1 MKKVLLVSTR
11 FPFPLNSGFANKN
24 LNLIEA
30 LSRKYSVD
38 FVLIDKIKP
47 SDKDIQAIGKY
58 LNDFYYFKPTT
69 LDIFIGVLR
78 SIINLMPIHFGLFY
92 SRKASKKIKELSDN
106 SDLVV
111 GSVARIWPYFIN
123 LKIPIYMDLA
133 DSLTLVY
140 RNNYKIVKN
149 LFFKFFYFIE
159 SILMRDLEKQIVERC
174 KNTFVF
180 NKIEAEWLSKFHGLV
195 TQVPH
200 GVAID
205 VSNKIDKD
213 DTYSKDI
220 IIFGKMD
227 FHPNEDAVIWFAET
241 ILPKLPSEIK
251 LIAMGASPSN
261 KIISLAQKDSRVVVT
276 GFIENPYPLIAGS
289 LASIAPIRLGGGIQN
304 KVLDSLACGATVIV
318 SRKVAKALP
327 DFETSGVYVCDN
339 DIEWANTIK
348 TLENSKHIKS
358 QSNDQ
363 GRAYIYKNFS
373 WNAYQDSIIKHI
385 T

>member
-38 FVLIDKIKP
+38 FVLIDKMKP
-47 SDKDIQAIGKY
+47 TDKDIQAIEKY
-58 LNDFYYFKPTT
+58 LNNFYYFKPTA

-78 SIINLMPIHFGLFY
+78 SIIKLMPIHFGLFY
-92 SRKASKKIKELSDN
+92 SRKASKRIKELSDN
-106 SDLVV
+106 SDLAV
-111 GSVARIWPYFIN
+111 GSVARIWPYFNN

-133 DSLTLVY
+133 DSLTLIY
-140 RNNYKIVKN
+140 RNNFKIVKN
-149 LFFKFFYFIE
+149 LFLKFFYFIE
-159 SILMRDLEKQIVERC
+159 SILMRGLEKKIVEKC

-180 NKIEAEWLSKFHGLV
+180 NKIEAEWLSKFNGLV

-205 VSNKIDKD
+205 VSNKIDED
-213 DTYSKDI
+213 NTFSNDI

-227 FHPNEDAVIWFAET
+227 FHPNEDAVIWFAEN
-241 ILPKLPSEIK
+241 ILPKLPSEMK

-261 KIISLAQKDSRVVVT
+261 KILSLAEKNARVVVT

-304 KVLDSLACGATVIV
+304 KVLDSLACGATIIV

-327 DFETSGVYVCDN
+327 DFETSGVYVCDD
-339 DIEWANTIK
+339 DIDWINTIN

-358 QSNDQ
+358 YSNEK
-363 GRAYIYKNFS
+363 GRAYIHKNFS
-373 WNAYQDSIIKHI
+373 WDAYQNTIIKHV